1 MIEII
6 KNALRDVPD
15 FPKKGILFK
24 DITPLLK
31 DPAAYT
37 RLIDE
42 LYARYR
48 GMQVDAVM
56 AVEARG
62 YLLAS
67 PLAYRLGAGLI
78 PVRKPG
84 KLPCKA
90 HKVSYALEYGTD
102 TLEMHEDALTR
113 NQRVI
118 VVDDVLATGGT
129 ASAAIQLAGMC
140 EAKVVEACFLLEL
153 SFLKGREKLGTT
165 PVHSLITL

>member
-1 MIEII
+1 MIELI
-6 KNALRDVPD
+6 KSSLRDVPD

-37 RLIDE
+37 ALIDA

-48 GMQVDAVM
+48 GMKIDAVA

-67 PLAYRLGAGLI
+67 PLAYRLGAALI

-84 KLPCKA
+84 KLPCKS

-102 TLEMHEDALTR
+102 TLEMHEDALVPG
-113 NQRVI
+113 QRVI
-118 VVDDVLATGGT
+118 IVDDVLATGGT
-129 ASAAIQLAGMC
+129 ASAAIQLVGMC
-140 EAKVVEACFLLEL
+140 KAEVVEACFLLEL
-153 SFLKGREKLGTT
+153 SFLKGRERLGNV

>member
-1 MIEII
+1 MIELI
-6 KNALRDVPD
+6 KSSLRDVPD

-37 RLIDE
+37 SLIDA

-48 GMQVDAVM
+48 GMKIDAVM

-67 PLAYRLGAGLI
+67 PLAYRLGVSLI

-90 HKVSYALEYGTD
+90 HKVTYNLEYGTD
-102 TLEMHEDALTR
+102 TLEMHEDALSKG
-113 NQRVI
+113 QRVV

-129 ASAAIQLAGMC
+129 ASAAIQLAGLC
-140 EAKVVEACFLLEL
+140 EAQVVEACFLLEL
-153 SFLKGREKLGTT
+153 GFLKGRERLGET
-165 PVHSLITL
+165 PVHALITL